1 MYEERKDEKS
11 RSVRLWLFSDFPWVV
26 RAFFNLLVVVF
37 FFILLFGFAEKQFD
51 NPIFGEVTSTLSGL
65 VELIVGAIVGALA
78 TEAKSISQRLKK
90 LDGNNSGVADDESS

>member
-26 RAFFNLLVVVF
+26 RAFLNLLVVVL
-37 FFILLFGFAEKQFD
+37 FFILVFGVAEKQFD
-51 NPIFGEVTSTLSGL
+51 NPIFGKVTSTLTGL
-65 VELIVGAIVGALA
+65 VELIVGAILGALA
-78 TEAKSISQRLKK
+78 TGTKSFSQRFKK